1 MSIFGLQ
8 TPSQRGTFGS
18 NGATYEQALYN
29 NSHQFQ
35 QQQQPQSIETLEI
48 YAPSGKLGVVID
60 VTSHSST
67 PIVHAIKDTCPIRDE
82 IRVGDELYF
91 VDNVDVRRMTAVEVS
106 RLISRKCHQEAR
118 KLTVGR
124 KTSHGVGMM
133 SDNRLF
139 NLRQFGM

>member
-8 TPSQRGTFGS
+8 TSSQRGTFGS

-29 NSHQFQ
+29 NSQQYQQHQ
-35 QQQQPQSIETLEI
+35 PTQSIETLEI

-91 VDNVDVRRMTAVEVS
+91 VDDVDVRRMTAVEVS

-139 NLRQFGM
+139 NLQQFGM